1 MMFSSYYLCIEYQI
15 DRSGTDSIPTDLSVL
30 EKLMIGVSTIKIL
43 QSDIKYAVIILCLI
57 FMGSSKAVQAE
68 PAPHAGEKLEVTSE
82 PADIAASTASP
93 YSSRRITLVLGGGGC
108 KALSEI
114 GVLKVFEKNQV
125 PINYIV
131 GTSAGAIVGAL
142 YAGGVPLDDI
152 EQMAYDGSLQAT
164 MTPHLA
170 RFIICLP
177 FSKLFHLFGTKPYAG
192 LSSGSQLEKFLRKR
206 LPSDFSEL
214 KIPFAAIATDLESG
228 NTCMI
233 SSGDLCKAVVASAA
247 IPILI
252 RPVTIGDTIYLDG
265 GIKANLPT
273 KSAQLTAADIII
285 AVPADA
291 PIRIEKKKKFRS
303 MRALALR
310 VADIMEAE
318 IDKHR
323 WEEADL
329 VIYAKVGDTPPFT
342 KDKEIIKRTIAAGEE
357 AATAALPRLKELFNS
372 KASHKPTPAN

>member
-1 MMFSSYYLCIEYQI
+1 M
-15 DRSGTDSIPTDLSVL
+15 
-30 EKLMIGVSTIKIL
+30 KHTIFIL
-43 QSDIKYAVIILCLI
+43 LLI
-57 FMGSSKAVQAE
+57 FMGLGTAVQAE
-68 PAPHAGEKLEVTSE
+68 PAPNAGEKLEITTQAS
-82 PADIAASTASP
+82 DIAASTAPP
-93 YSSRRITLVLGGGGC
+93 YCTRKITLVLGGGGC
-108 KALSEI
+108 KALAEI
-114 GVLKVFEKNQV
+114 GVLKVFAKNKI

-131 GTSAGAIVGAL
+131 GTSAGAIIGAL
-142 YAGGVPLDDI
+142 YAGNVPLDDI
-152 EQMAYDGSLQAT
+152 EQMAYDGSLQRT

-177 FSKLFHLFGTKPYAG
+177 FSKLIHLFGSKPYAG

-206 LPSDFSEL
+206 LPNDFSGL
-214 KIPFAAIATDLESG
+214 KIPFAAVATDLESG

-233 SSGDLCKAVVASAA
+233 TSGDLCKAVLASSAM
-247 IPILI
+247 PILI
-252 RPVTIGDTIYLDG
+252 RPVTIGDTIFIDG

-273 KSAQLTAADIII
+273 KCAQLTAADIII

-291 PIRIEKKKKFRS
+291 PIRIEQKRKFRS

-310 VADIMEAE
+310 VTDIMEAD

-329 VIYAKVGDTPPFT
+329 IIYPKVGDTPPFT

-357 AATAALPRLKELFNS
+357 AATAALPRLKILFNNKTSS
-372 KASHKPTPAN
+372 KL